1 MLLYANYVVC
11 IPDHEHTSVSSRK
24 KSLRTKEKKSHVLR
38 LKLSD
43 RYSTGVVGC
52 ALCIGEKTVNFKFS
66 TEYDIVALDKSMQL
80 LYMRGEEREGERR
93 GREGGREG

>member
-1 MLLYANYVVC
+1 M
-11 IPDHEHTSVSSRK
+11 
-24 KSLRTKEKKSHVLR
+24 RTKEKKSHVLR

-66 TEYDIVALDKSMQL
+66 TEYDRPKEIFQNMVSYSTGIVGVCPETDSCIIFDYN
-80 LYMRGEEREGERR
+80 YMYMYRFVHVHVCRKRN
-93 GREGGREG
+93 